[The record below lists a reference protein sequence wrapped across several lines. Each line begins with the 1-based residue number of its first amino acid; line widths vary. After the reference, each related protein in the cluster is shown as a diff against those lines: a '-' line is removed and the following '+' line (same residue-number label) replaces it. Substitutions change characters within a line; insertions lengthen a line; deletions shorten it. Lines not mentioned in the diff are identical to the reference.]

1 MEGELATLVAICTG
15 IIGITVH
22 VMHSVHISTVDS
34 FYVIIYLSSL
44 MILVII
50 GLINIPKFCI
60 MFRNKRK
67 KVKIQSRIKISDEYL
82 QKINEINQLK
92 DRMAEVNKR
101 IHALSLQTID

>member
-1 MEGELATLVAICTG
+1 
-15 IIGITVH
+15 
-22 VMHSVHISTVDS
+22 
-34 FYVIIYLSSL
+34 
-44 MILVII
+44 
-50 GLINIPKFCI
+50 